1 MTFAGHKKRNRLTA
15 AVIMILVLTVSL
27 ASALYVTRKPSS
39 PNSILPDLFDYNLG
53 IYPTNGTVLQGCP
66 STTSV
71 NVTIVQGSP
80 EAVTLTASGGP
91 NGTVCDFTNQT
102 GTPALNGVFTSNL
115 TISIPSSAPKGTY
128 LVNVTS
134 TAANGKNYTASY
146 TLSVVNA
153 EILVSGTVN
162 LSSSPTI
169 VPSQI
174 EFVNAHSNYTAYV
187 HFDLINYSGLIQHGT
202 YSISLPNQQTYS
214 VICVWSDFSG
224 TVPGFSSITTGTFD
238 WGTLAVIGGVG
249 DTSMTRDYTG

>member
-1 MTFAGHKKRNRLTA
+1 MTFAGHKKRNKVTA
-15 AVIMILVLTVSL
+15 AVIVILVLTVSL

-102 GTPALNGVFTSNL
+102 GTTASTGVFTSNL

-146 TLSVVNA
+146 ALSVVNA
-153 EILVSGTVN
+153 EILVSGTIS
-162 LSSSPTI
+162 LSFSPYI
-169 VPSQI
+169 VPGKI
-174 EFVNAHSNYTAYV
+174 EFVNAQLNYIAYV
-187 HFDLINYSGLIQHGT
+187 HFDLTDYHGLIQHGT
-202 YSISLPNQQTYS
+202 YSISLPNNQTYS
-214 VICVWSDFSG
+214 VICTYGDFSG
-224 TVPGFSSITTGTFD
+224 MGPGFVPTRYGTIGL
-238 WGTLAVIGGVG
+238 GTLIINGGVG
-249 DTSMTRDYTG
+249 DTSITNNYTD